1 VNLDPW
7 NVQSGF
13 VHLPLHE
20 VGIPEGEEFLVHDL
34 LGGGRYLWK
43 GARNYVELSPY
54 TLPAHV
60 FRVLR
65 RSHAES
71 GFDSFA

>member
-1 VNLDPW
+1 M
-7 NVQSGF
+7 
-13 VHLPLHE
+13 
-20 VGIPEGEEFLVHDL
+20 GIPEGEEYLVDDL

-43 GARNYVELSPY
+43 GAHNYVELSPY

-65 RSHAES
+65 RTHP
-71 GFDSFA
+71 GFENFS